1 MIDFIIN
8 NLGTIAI
15 SILLLGI
22 VAGII
27 FKLVKNKKQ
36 GKSSCGC
43 GCSNCA
49 MSDVCHKPVEQK
61 KEKGE

>member
-1 MIDFIIN
+1 MDFITN
-8 NLGTIAI
+8 NIGTIVI

-22 VAGII
+22 VSAII
-27 FKLVKNKKQ
+27 IRTVRNKKH

-49 MSDVCHKPVEQK
+49 MSELCHKQDSDKAQK
-61 KEKGE
+61 